1 MSNGPV
7 FKSLHISQ
15 EEPALGT
22 SGSSVGV
29 SGGVLLRPGNKLMM
43 DRQNCRSMFEPREV
57 PRKPQEQKPTL
68 GPSLLSPSGPPLSS
82 VQLTEEVIRRT
93 NGITRRIQEVF
104 RAVQERRLQDQVE
117 PAANRTLEA
126 VESVVAVIP
135 LVLTCHF

>member
-1 MSNGPV
+1 VAPASNGPV

-22 SGSSVGV
+22 SGSSVGA
-29 SGGVLLRPGNKLMM
+29 SGGVL
-43 DRQNCRSMFEPREV
+43 
-57 PRKPQEQKPTL
+57 
-68 GPSLLSPSGPPLSS
+68 
-82 VQLTEEVIRRT
+82 
-93 NGITRRIQEVF
+93 GITRRIQEVF

-135 LVLTCHF
+135 LVSIFPFYIYKLIFQ